1 VAGIPPAAR
10 ADTIAGSVV
19 PTDGPT
25 RWFGNDWFGN
35 DWLGNV
41 MGDRRAGLRNGEV
54 GSPGGL
60 MLGGPDGSD
69 ATDPNDPLDVAIASL
84 VAGRAATVAPDTVAV
99 TAIVISAAA
108 TKR

>member
-1 VAGIPPAAR
+1 MAGIPPAAR
-10 ADTIAGSVV
+10 ADTIAGSVL
-19 PTDGPT
+19 PTVGPT

-35 DWLGNV
+35 ALG
-41 MGDRRAGLRNGEV
+41 DRAGLRNGEV

-60 MLGGPDGSD
+60 MLGGPDESD
-69 ATDPNDPLDVAIASL
+69 ATDPNDPLDVAIASP

-99 TAIVISAAA
+99 TAIVISTAA

>member
-35 DWLGNV
+35 DRFGNV
-41 MGDRRAGLRNGEV
+41 MGDRAGLPNGEV

-60 MLGGPDGSD
+60 MLGGPDGSV
-69 ATDPNDPLDVAIASL
+69 ATDPNDPLEVAIASL
-84 VAGRAATVAPDTVAV
+84 VAGRTATVAPDTVAV
-99 TAIVISAAA
+99 TAIVINAAA

>member
-1 VAGIPPAAR
+1 
-10 ADTIAGSVV
+10 
-19 PTDGPT
+19 
-25 RWFGNDWFGN
+25 
-35 DWLGNV
+35 
-41 MGDRRAGLRNGEV
+41 
-54 GSPGGL
+54 

-108 TKR
+108 TNR

>member
-1 VAGIPPAAR
+1 VAGIPPAAS

-25 RWFGNDWFGN
+25 RWLGNDWFGN
-35 DWLGNV
+35 V
-41 MGDRRAGLRNGEV
+41 MGDRAGLRNGEV

-60 MLGGPDGSD
+60 MLGGPDGSA
-69 ATDPNDPLDVAIASL
+69 ATDPNDPLDAAMASL

-99 TAIVISAAA
+99 TAIVITAAA
-108 TKR
+108 TNR